1 MAIKLLLNEYLVK
14 KAMHDAAIQFLE
26 EAAMLVERDAV
37 NNTPSA
43 TGQLKG
49 SWDHVINEGAMN
61 AIVGNPSEYAIW
73 QEMGTGEYA
82 LNGNGRKGYWVYVEG
97 GGGGKRS
104 GSSKQYTLGEAKR
117 VVAYLRSKGIPAVYT
132 KGSKP
137 RRMLHRAYVNNKS
150 RIIQRA
156 SQIFKGRIG

>member
-1 MAIKLLLNEYLVK
+1 MAIKFTDNSAAVK
-14 KAMHDAAIQFLE
+14 GAMHDAAMQFLE
-26 EAAMLVERDAV
+26 ESAMLVQRDAAK
-37 NNTPSA
+37 NTASA
-43 TGQLKG
+43 SGQLKG
-49 SWDHVINEGAMN
+49 SWDHIVDSGELKAT
-61 AIVGNPSEYAIW
+61 VGNPSEYAIW

-97 GGGGKRS
+97 GSGGKS
-104 GSSKQYTLGEAKR
+104 GGSSKQYTLQEAKR
-117 VVAYLRSKGIPAVYT
+117 VVAMLRSKGLAAVYT

-137 RRMLHRAYVNNKS
+137 QRMLHKAYTNNKS

>member
-1 MAIKLLLNEYLVK
+1 MAIKFQDNSGQVK
-14 KAMHDAAIQFLE
+14 EAMRDAAMQFLYE
-26 EAAMLVERDAV
+26 SAMLVQRDAAK
-37 NNTPSA
+37 NTTSD

-49 SWDHVINEGAMN
+49 SWNHIVDEGAMK
-61 AIVGNPSEYAIW
+61 ATIGNPSEYAIW

-97 GGGGKRS
+97 GGGKRS
-104 GSSKQYTLGEAKR
+104 RSSKQYTLEEAKR
-117 VVAYLRSKGIPAVYT
+117 VVAMLRSKGLAAVYT

-137 RRMLHRAYVNNKS
+137 QRMLHKAYVNNKG

-156 SQIFKGRIG
+156 SQIFKGRIGS